1 MCDESR
7 GEEEVVRMELGECE
21 DGGPEALSSECRLER
36 VAGDSRLSSDMDLRS
51 DLRLY
56 LVVINMFI

>member
-21 DGGPEALSSECRLER
+21 EGGPEALSSECRLES
-36 VAGDSRLSSDMDLRS
+36 VAGDSRLSSDTVLRS
-51 DLRLY
+51 DLR
-56 LVVINMFI
+56 